1 MTTAALGQPA
11 PTDAKI
17 LHDTSAVLETEKA
30 FRGLLIVPSV
40 SHGVVTLTGTVS
52 SEGDKVLASV
62 EVGRVDGVKTVL
74 NNLDVRSGGV
84 STPASLP
91 ALTNPDGAQ
100 AQALTKERNAPATV
114 TQAISTSSITIPTGS
129 LLQIRL
135 TDPISTK
142 TAKPGDHFHG
152 TLAAAVSIGSMVAI
166 PAGSSVLG
174 RVVSAKAAG
183 HFVSAAELSLEL
195 MSVRLPE
202 PNGRGEDAGI
212 ITEYLSIEGK
222 GRGTK
227 TAAKT
232 GGGAAAGALAGGGT
246 GAAIGATAGG
256 GIGFESD
263 ATPVRGA
270 DYLGQWSRG
279 CYCW

>member
-1 MTTAALGQPA
+1 MN
-11 PTDAKI
+11 D
-17 LHDTSAVLETEKA
+17 
-30 FRGLLIVPSV
+30 
-40 SHGVVTLTGTVS
+40 
-52 SEGDKVLASV
+52 
-62 EVGRVDGVKTVL
+62 
-74 NNLDVRSGGV
+74 LDVRSGGV

-91 ALTNPDGAQ
+91 APSNPDGAQ

-114 TQAISTSSITIPTGS
+114 RQAISTSSINIPTGS

-212 ITEYLSIEGK
+212 ISEYLSIEGK
-222 GRGTK
+222 GGAPKRPPRPAEGQRQGHLL
-227 TAAKT
+227 A
-232 GGGAAAGALAGGGT
+232 GEPGQRSGRPLAAASDSKAMQHLSAAPTISDSGRGVAIVGECIGYLASGRKR
-246 GAAIGATAGG
+246 IVL
-256 GIGFESD
+256 E
-263 ATPVRGA
+263 
-270 DYLGQWSRG
+270 
-279 CYCW
+279 